1 VDQSRA
7 AIAPPDVF
15 VATPRLVL
23 RRFRAGD
30 AGSFAAYRDDPEV
43 ARYQGW
49 DSCSRADAVSFI
61 EAQLARAP
69 FETGRWTQV
78 AVELAA
84 DGKLIGDCALR
95 MESSTARQA
104 ELGFTFARGY
114 QGRGFATEAVSHL
127 LGYAFEKLGLHR
139 IYAVADARN
148 LRALALAERV
158 GMRREGEFRDA
169 EWFKGEWTTTV
180 LYALLESERR
190 GA

>member
-1 VDQSRA
+1 MNAPRA
-7 AIAPPDVF
+7 ATPADVF
-15 VATPRLVL
+15 LATPRLVL

-30 AGSFAAYRDDPEV
+30 ADSFAAYRADPEV

-49 DSCSRADAVSFI
+49 DTCSRADAVSFI
-61 EAQLARAP
+61 DAQLARAP
-69 FETGRWTQV
+69 FEPGRWTQV
-78 AVELAA
+78 AVELA
-84 DGKLIGDCALR
+84 DEGTLIGDCALR
-95 MESSTARQA
+95 MEGAAARQA

-114 QGRGFATEAVSHL
+114 QGQGYATEAVSHL
-127 LGYAFEKLGLHR
+127 LDYAFERLALHR
-139 IYAVADARN
+139 IFAVADARN

-190 GA
+190 QA

>member
-1 VDQSRA
+1 M
-7 AIAPPDVF
+7 
-15 VATPRLVL
+15 ATPRLAL

-30 AGSFAAYRDDPEV
+30 ADSFAAYRADPEV

-49 DSCSRADAVSFI
+49 DTCSRADAVSFI
-61 EAQLARAP
+61 DAQLAREP
-69 FETGRWTQV
+69 FEPGRWTQV
-78 AVELAA
+78 AVELSAEST
-84 DGKLIGDCALR
+84 LIGDCALR
-95 MESSTARQA
+95 MESAAARQA

-127 LGYAFEKLGLHR
+127 LGYAFERLRLHR

-180 LYALLESERR
+180 LYALLETEHR

>member
-1 VDQSRA
+1 MDQSRVA
-7 AIAPPDVF
+7 APRDVF
-15 VATPRLVL
+15 VATPRLAL

-30 AGSFAAYRDDPEV
+30 AASFAAYRDDPEV

-49 DSCSRADAVSFI
+49 DSCSPADAVSFI
-61 EAQLARAP
+61 DAQLARAP
-69 FETGRWTQV
+69 FEPGRWTQV

-84 DGKLIGDCALR
+84 EGTLIGDCALR
-95 MESSTARQA
+95 MESSAARQA

-127 LGYAFEKLGLHR
+127 LAYAFDKLRLHR
-139 IYAVADARN
+139 IFAVADVRN

-158 GMRREGEFRDA
+158 GMRREGEFREA

-190 GA
+190 SA